1 METAGMMSPA
11 VMKDLIAGQG
21 PALNRHLKA
30 LKEPMAAVNLSRS
43 LIDRTVDDVMVT
55 HDLFD
60 QTIGQ
65 LVKNFKT
72 SGLEN
77 PN

>member
-21 PALNRHLKA
+21 PALNCHLKA

-43 LIDRTVDDVMVT
+43 LMDHSVDDILVT
-55 HDLFD
+55 DDLFD